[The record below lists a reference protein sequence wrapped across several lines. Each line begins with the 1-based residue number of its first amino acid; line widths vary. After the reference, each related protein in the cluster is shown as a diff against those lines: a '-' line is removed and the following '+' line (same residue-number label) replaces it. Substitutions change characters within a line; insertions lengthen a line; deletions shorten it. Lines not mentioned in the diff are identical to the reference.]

1 MGGRGEPSCVS
12 GAIAGARPCLQE
24 GVCLGERA
32 QSRCETRGLVGDGVC
47 LRAPGSARGRALAR
61 VSGARVFM
69 CGAAGARGRGARSCS
84 VAALSSPPPRL
95 RPRARAPCLD
105 PRPRCTH
112 AARATKAALFSM
124 RPRPVGKV
132 ERQGVE
138 EVAESWAYLQ
148 PRSKGEGAPFYSWPP
163 RVGRLA
169 LGFNVVRSSTYIA
182 KSISYCRTAGPTSA
196 ACALSSCLLI
206 LLGPLNLRWQ

>member
-84 VAALSSPPPRL
+84 VAALSSPPSVRGPAPLAWIPARGARTQPEQRRRL
-95 RPRARAPCLD
+95 CFPCAQGQWGKLRGKVWKKLLRAGLTCSPEARARGHLFIHGHPGWVVLLLD
-105 PRPRCTH
+105 LTW
-112 AARATKAALFSM
+112 L
-124 RPRPVGKV
+124 
-132 ERQGVE
+132 
-138 EVAESWAYLQ
+138 EVAPTLPNPLATVEQRDPLL
-148 PRSKGEGAPFYSWPP
+148 
-163 RVGRLA
+163 RLA
-169 LGFNVVRSSTYIA
+169 H
-182 KSISYCRTAGPTSA
+182 
-196 ACALSSCLLI
+196 CLLVSSSY
-206 LLGPLNLRWQ
+206 LVH